1 MQQRPKPQT
10 EPVTVVLAR
19 GALDADSHGGG
30 IGTGHLLAFL
40 PLCPAVV
47 SPGGYD
53 EVQRRGL
60 KPGWN
65 PVETACGGY
74 ASPSPG

>member
-19 GALDADSHGGG
+19 DALDADSHGGG

-40 PLCPAVV
+40 SLCPAVV
-47 SPGGYD
+47 SPGG
-53 EVQRRGL
+53 
-60 KPGWN
+60 
-65 PVETACGGY
+65 
-74 ASPSPG
+74 

>member
-19 GALDADSHGGG
+19 GALDADSYGGG

-40 PLCPAVV
+40 PLCRPWSARAVTTRF
-47 SPGGYD
+47 SEQG
-53 EVQRRGL
+53 
-60 KPGWN
+60 
-65 PVETACGGY
+65 
-74 ASPSPG
+74 